1 MSEASKVIGLKPSGL
16 QAALKSLIPRR
27 SLCLNIS
34 GPPGVGKSSIVKQ
47 VANDLGM
54 EFVDIRAVLLD
65 PVDLRG
71 VPSVERKTTRF
82 NPPCFL
88 PQEGCKD
95 TIVFL
100 DELDKAPMLTQCG
113 LLQYALDRKIGEYVS
128 PPNVT
133 IIAAMNR
140 QSDRAGSQKLNT
152 ALANRFIHL
161 HLQEDKE
168 EWKKWA
174 IESDIH
180 QSVRA
185 YLDFRPSHLLD
196 FDPSRPGNAFASPRS
211 WEFLSTALK
220 SLQASGVG
228 GEVLAAAISG
238 CVGEGVGAEFSTFL
252 RVYDKLP
259 DVEGMLKNPAKAKIP
274 GDASIRCAIMSAAV
288 DIYRRSPEVKLGLM
302 EVLGKLPVEYTL
314 IGVRDAATA
323 NTNFSM
329 DNPKLKTWIKENAV
343 TLKV

>member
-1 MSEASKVIGLKPSGL
+1 MSEAAKSIGLKPKGL
-16 QAALKSLIPRR
+16 AAALKSLIHQR

-47 VANDLGM
+47 VALDLGM
-54 EFVDIRAVLLD
+54 AFIDIRAVLLD

-71 VPSVERKTTRF
+71 VPSIERGRTRF
-82 NPPCFL
+82 NPPDFL
-88 PQEGCKD
+88 PKEGCKD

-113 LLQYALDRKIGEYVS
+113 LLQYALDKRIGEYVS

-152 ALANRFIHL
+152 ALANRFVHF

-168 EWKKWA
+168 EWKEWA
-174 IESDIH
+174 LQADIH

-196 FDPSRPGNAFASPRS
+196 FDPARPGNAFASPRS

-228 GEVLAAAISG
+228 GEVLAAAIAG

-259 DVEGMLKNPAKAKIP
+259 DVAAMLKNPTKAKIP
-274 GDASIRCAIMSAAV
+274 EDASIRYAIMAAAV
-288 DIYRRSPEVKLGLM
+288 DIYRNDTGLKLNLM
-302 EVLGKLPVEYTL
+302 DLLLKLPVDYTL
-314 IGVRDAATA
+314 LGIRDATTVDRSFAK
-323 NTNFSM
+323 
-329 DNPKLKTWIKENAV
+329 DNPKLTQWVKDNAKDMRV
-343 TLKV
+343 

>member
-16 QAALKSLIPRR
+16 VAALKSMVPERT
-27 SLCLNIS
+27 LCLNIS

-47 VANDLGM
+47 VSKDLRM
-54 EFVDIRAVLLD
+54 DFIDIRAVLLD

-71 VPSVERKTTRF
+71 VPSIERGRTRF
-82 NPPCFL
+82 NPPDFL
-88 PQEGCKD
+88 PKEGCKD

-161 HLQEDKE
+161 HLNEDKE
-168 EWKKWA
+168 EWKAWA
-174 IESDIH
+174 VDSGIH

-211 WEFLSTALK
+211 WEFVSTALK
-220 SLQASGVG
+220 AMEASGVG
-228 GEVLAAAISG
+228 GEVKAATVCGAI
-238 CVGEGVGAEFSTFL
+238 GEGVGAEFNTFL

-259 DVEGMLKNPAKAKIP
+259 DVEAMLKNPAKAKIP
-274 GDASIRCAIMSAAV
+274 EDASIRYAILSAAV
-288 DIYRRSPEVKLGLM
+288 DIYRNKPELKLNMMDL
-302 EVLGKLPVEYTL
+302 LLKLPTEYSL
-314 IGVRDAATA
+314 LGIRDATTA
-323 NTNFSM
+323 NREFSQG
-329 DNPKLKTWIKENAV
+329 NPKLIQWVKDNAKD
-343 TLKV
+343 LKV